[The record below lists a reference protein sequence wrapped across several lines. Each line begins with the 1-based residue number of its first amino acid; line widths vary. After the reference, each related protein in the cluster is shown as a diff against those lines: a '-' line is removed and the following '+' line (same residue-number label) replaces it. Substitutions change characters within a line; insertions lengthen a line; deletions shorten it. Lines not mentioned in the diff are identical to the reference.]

1 MALRVRVRVRV
12 RVEVGRLVDA
22 VDQQDERAHLVE
34 LEQHRVRLRGDS
46 TLARLGGKV
55 ELQQPR
61 RRHRAALAPIGRR
74 AGRGVPAHLP
84 GELLHVDDAG
94 REHVPRGVLRDGACQ
109 VRATL
114 RRAVQQHLG
123 RG

>member
-1 MALRVRVRVRV
+1 MRGRF

-22 VDQQDERAHLVE
+22 VDQQDERAHLEE

-46 TLARLGGKV
+46 TLARLRGKV

-61 RRHRAALAPIGRR
+61 RRHRAAATAPIGRR

-84 GELLHVDDAG
+84 GELLHV
-94 REHVPRGVLRDGACQ
+94 
-109 VRATL
+109 
-114 RRAVQQHLG
+114 
-123 RG
+123 